1 MITLITKEQKY
12 INSTSIRIIKDKKPD
27 NISGDELEKLKLQC
41 EENYKQQ
48 VLQGRFRDNSNSF
61 FFVKVL

>member
-1 MITLITKEQKY
+1 MIRLIKKSEK

-27 NISGDELEKLKLQC
+27 NISQDELEKLKLQC
-41 EENYKQQ
+41 EENYRQQ
-48 VLQGRFRDNSNSF
+48 ILDSNFRDNSNSF

>member
-1 MITLITKEQKY
+1 MIRLIKKSEK

-27 NISGDELEKLKLQC
+27 NISQDELEKLKLQC
-41 EENYKQQ
+41 EENYKQRI
-48 VLQGRFRDNSNSF
+48 LQGRFRDNSNSF